1 MSAGAQ
7 LSVTDKRRA
16 TRHTVDYTVLA
27 EHRQLG
33 ELELHIVNISGQGF
47 MIQGEPAIER
57 GERLVIRLPV
67 VGRIEAHLI
76 WTHEGRAGF
85 QFERII
91 RTTDFLKL
99 VETLQPNPRLRPKR

>member
-76 WTHEGRAGF
+76 WDCQDFRVWPGIMGNKESHYVTT
-85 QFERII
+85 Q
-91 RTTDFLKL
+91 RTCHT
-99 VETLQPNPRLRPKR
+99 E